1 MRDSSLSY
9 RAAPDPGGVSVP
21 IRTTSG
27 VPHIL
32 GSSGVGCP
40 KACDRR
46 APWPLE
52 PHGRSLRVSP
62 QRSEHRSQWPKAVIE
77 LENPRQ
83 AFTVPALRRVIGD
96 VLLTGHSQ
104 IVIGLPAQTL
114 IDNDALVALCITA
127 RHAIAHGAE
136 LRVVGADRRVRE
148 TLELCQLDGLEFFSS
163 IKHALARPRAGVIRR
178 VRSRW
183 RDTLQRQPPAVT
195 RSSSSR
201 SPS

>member
-1 MRDSSLSY
+1 VRDSSLSY

-127 RHAIAHGAE
+127 RHAIAPWGGIE
-136 LRVVGADRRVRE
+136 GGRRRPARSR
-148 TLELCQLDGLEFFSS
+148 DARAMS
-163 IKHALARPRAGVIRR
+163 ARRPRVLLLDQARTGAPSRR
-178 VRSRW
+178 RH
-183 RDTLQRQPPAVT
+183 PPSQIQMA
-195 RSSSSR
+195 
-201 SPS
+201 